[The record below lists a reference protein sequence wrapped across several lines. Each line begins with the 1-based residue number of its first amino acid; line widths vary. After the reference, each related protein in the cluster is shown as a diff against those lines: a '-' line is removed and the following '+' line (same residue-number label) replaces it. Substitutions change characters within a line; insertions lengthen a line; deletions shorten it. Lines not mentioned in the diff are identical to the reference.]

1 MKKLK
6 MIFMIVLG
14 VILLDTWQ
22 AFVFDNNPIIK
33 IREYYRDSEVKYVD
47 RGLLVDTYCGIN
59 GIKDTTIKGFS
70 YSLSYDSNYNIIDN
84 SKDKDCDSMLEKIY
98 EDDEYIYYFS
108 CIKSE
113 YVDVVYSNGRKENIK
128 DALKL
133 GHIDIQVLSKF
144 DIDYI
149 KEEK

>member
-1 MKKLK
+1 M
-6 MIFMIVLG
+6 
-14 VILLDTWQ
+14 DTWQ

-113 YVDVVYSNGRKENIK
+113 HVDVIYSNGRKENIK